1 MKTQVSLRKENNE
14 IVVVVPFNQE
24 FIKSAK
30 NLQGKW
36 NHEKGAWIFD
46 DSLEEYVK
54 YLLVRIYGVTGETT
68 YKTCTLIVKNYS
80 AEIMNNAVVLF
91 GRTIAKASGRDTG
104 ARLGDDIIWLSGNYT
119 SGGSAKY
126 WKTIV
131 ENGNFEI
138 QNFPVA
144 RTEFKDVQQAI
155 KEGWVEIKVTET
167 KRSKEEI
174 EKEIADLK
182 EKLAKL
188 EEELNNL

>member
-1 MKTQVSLRKENNE
+1 MKTVNLTVANGKISVQTTYNA
-14 IVVVVPFNQE
+14 E
-24 FIKSAK
+24 FVTKAK
-30 NLQGKW
+30 NLGGKW
-36 NHEKGAWIFD
+36 DSLSKSWIFSESVLD
-46 DSLEEYVK
+46 YVK
-54 YLLVRIYGVTGETT
+54 EILIQIYGVTGETT
-68 YKTCTLIVKNYS
+68 YQTCTLVVKNYS
-80 AEIMNNAVVLF
+80 AEVVTGAVVLF

-144 RTEFKDVQQAI
+144 RTEFEDVQKAI
-155 KEGWVEIKVTET
+155 AEGWVEIKSTET
-167 KRSKEEI
+167 KRTREEI
-174 EKEIADLK
+174 ESEIATLK
-182 EKLAKL
+182 EKIAKL